1 MRLIADCERH
11 SIRKNL
17 ADFSFSLFKENYLI
31 YSLLLKTTASNL
43 FEVGLSDWSSEKQKL
58 CLDFDFVFF
67 ICFQKLDIIFLEA
80 VFHKSTFSG

>member
-43 FEVGLSDWSSEKQKL
+43 FEVGLSDWSSEKQKV
-58 CLDFDFVFF
+58 CLDFDFVF
-67 ICFQKLDIIFLEA
+67 LS
-80 VFHKSTFSG
+80 VFRSWILFF